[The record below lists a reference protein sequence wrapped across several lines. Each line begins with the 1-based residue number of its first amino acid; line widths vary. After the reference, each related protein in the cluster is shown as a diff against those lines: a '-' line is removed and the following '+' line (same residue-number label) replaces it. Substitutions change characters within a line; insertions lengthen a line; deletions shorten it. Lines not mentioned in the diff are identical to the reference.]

1 MHQCEAGPVAEIG
14 EMAGRYFQRLAH
26 GRICAALAQHW
37 QDQLVHDAIVEAIA
51 RYADAGGAERR
62 TAPRGPRRLY
72 PLPSCKPFREAKL
85 RIDAAPTDS
94 NADQQ
99 LVKLIAEAFAVQRL
113 VLASPELSLNQ
124 IAKANGRCR
133 KQMAKL
139 LSISWLS
146 PRIIDAITD
155 GVQPS
160 SINRTRLL
168 ETALPL
174 AWSAQEALFGIGA

>member
-1 MHQCEAGPVAEIG
+1 M
-14 EMAGRYFQRLAH
+14 R
-26 GRICAALAQHW
+26 
-37 QDQLVHDAIVEAIA
+37 
-51 RYADAGGAERR
+51 
-62 TAPRGPRRLY
+62 
-72 PLPSCKPFREAKL
+72 KPFREVKL

-94 NADQQ
+94 SQQ

-133 KQMAKL
+133 KQITKL

-146 PRIIDAITD
+146 PSIIDAITD

-160 SINRTRLL
+160 AINRTQLL
-168 ETALPL
+168 ATALPL